1 MTLNLGDRRRRLVR
15 GLALAG
21 VAGVGYAFG
30 ITTDRAAAQ
39 QPAPAALPSA
49 VQNVP
54 PGGAVR
60 PGALPQPQPQ
70 GDKRVVAY
78 VYGNTPIFR
87 EELGDYLIARGGAEK
102 LELLVN
108 KRIIEIEAARL
119 RVTITAEEVQASL
132 EDDLRGLGIS
142 KSDFEKHVLPKYG
155 KSLYEWV
162 EDVIKPR
169 LILAKLCHDRVKV
182 ADEDVRKLFENRY
195 GERREAKIICWS
207 KADKKLANKQW
218 DEARKSDED
227 FDRIAKMQADPN
239 LAAACGRIK
248 PLGRH
253 PEAEDDIVVK
263 TLYSMKLG
271 EISGI
276 LEVPSGLMC
285 IKYTTAV
292 PAEPDKVFA
301 AMKETLHKELFSKRV
316 DQEIPKYF
324 QGLKSA
330 AAPNLLLRGTPSEA
344 AFREGVQNIVN
355 DAHVDN
361 LVKPAGGVPPT
372 RQPAASGSAPMKP

>member
-21 VAGVGYAFG
+21 VAAAGYVFG
-30 ITTDRAAAQ
+30 ITSDRAVAQ
-39 QPAPAALPSA
+39 PVPGTLPPAMQP
-49 VQNVP
+49 VP

-60 PGALPQPQPQ
+60 SGALPQPQAQ
-70 GDKRVVAY
+70 ADRRVVAY
-78 VYGNTPIFR
+78 VYGNTPIYR

-108 KRIIEIEAARL
+108 KRIMEIEAAR
-119 RVTITAEEVQASL
+119 RNITVTAVEVQAAL
-132 EDDLRGLGIS
+132 DDVLRGLGIS
-142 KSDFEKHVLPKYG
+142 KADFEKHLLPQRG
-155 KSLYEWV
+155 KTLFEYV
-162 EDVIKPR
+162 EDFIKPE
-169 LILAKLCHDRVKV
+169 LILGKMCRDQVKV
-182 ADEDVRKLFENRY
+182 TDEEVRKLFENRY

-207 KADKKLANKQW
+207 RDDLKVAQKQW
-218 DEARKSDED
+218 NEARKSDED

-248 PLGRH
+248 PLGRY

-276 LEVPSGLMC
+276 LDVPAGLMC
-285 IKYTTAV
+285 VKYTAAV
-292 PAEPDKVFA
+292 PAESGKAFDA
-301 AMKETLHKELFSKRV
+301 AMKESLHKELFSKRLN
-316 DQEIPKYF
+316 QEIGKCF
-324 QGLKSA
+324 QEMKAKAS
-330 AAPNLLLRGTPSEA
+330 PNLILRGTPSEA
-344 AFREGVQNIVN
+344 AFREGVENIVN
-355 DAHVDN
+355 QAGGEG

-372 RQPAASGSAPMKP
+372 RQPAPASPMAPKP